1 MANPKEHC
9 LARLAGHRLEYSV
22 VQWSYEWDPSLTDLL
37 ERMPELVLGRHVV
50 IASCDSGP
58 YQPSEAELEAGWE
71 FVDGIAVSPKIA
83 VASELPTPGFDEW
96 YVYEERPVHRSYRS
110 SVNHFGFAPLP
121 PDQATE
127 FWAQVETALPLHVL
141 GAGTPTMF
149 LATRDR
155 NSFDRALKLGNL

>member
-1 MANPKEHC
+1 M
-9 LARLAGHRLEYSV
+9 ARLAGHRLKYSV
-22 VQWSYEWDPSLTDLL
+22 VQWSYDWDPSLFDLL

-50 IASCDSGP
+50 IASCDSGS
-58 YQPSEAELEAGWE
+58 YRPSEAELESGWE
-71 FVDGIAVSPKIA
+71 FVDGFAVSPKIA
-83 VASELPTPGFDEW
+83 VASDLPTPGFDEW
-96 YVYEERPVHRSYRS
+96 CLYEERPVRRSYRS

-121 PDQATE
+121 PDKATD

-155 NSFDRALKLGNL
+155 NSFDRAWTLGNL